1 MIRPIF
7 LDFDGVILPIPANGK
22 WDPDP
27 QPSPEAIKNLNIIAQ
42 IGKADI
48 IVTSSW
54 RANRTVK
61 ELARLMASWGFTG
74 KVLDKTTS
82 TFGDDNRGADIGS
95 WLGQAEDVE
104 SFVVIDDEGTDLE
117 QFASRRV
124 MPKADVGLQFHDASF
139 AIMVL
144 NQPI

>member
-1 MIRPIF
+1 M
-7 LDFDGVILPIPANGK
+7 
-22 WDPDP
+22 
-27 QPSPEAIKNLNIIAQ
+27 
-42 IGKADI
+42 
-48 IVTSSW
+48 TSSW

-104 SFVVIDDEGTDLE
+104 SFVIIDDEGTDLE